1 MSDIESS
8 PPNVGSDGNPPADLS
23 ARPQRSQ
30 RIDYHFLNDGSD
42 EEAPSEHRV
51 IKKPR
56 LIPPPASSELIG
68 PEDSA
73 SQLMP
78 NLPTPDSY
86 SELLTTGSSETNQ
99 FSNPPPQSRIKQQ
112 NQWLWKQFHISP
124 LHGKQWQPKRS
135 RKILEDRE
143 IRCIRCDWK
152 TTDSAR
158 ATSTTNM
165 KAHLVKHGISRERCD
180 EHDEEIPGRIRQQSI
195 VSMLNK
201 KMELDV
207 TSLMERNLIRWIVMD
222 DMAFTAIESPV
233 FQQIFKD
240 LPGVTLP
247 FSCRKTV
254 VRRIDAEFDLSRAQL
269 IEELAQTSSTIALSL
284 DVWTSKN
291 SKAILAVIGHWLTA
305 DFEYKERVLEFAEL
319 WGIHSGENMAQLV
332 QKMLTELQIEHK
344 LLTIT
349 ADNASNNETLVS
361 ELYFNLTDKLSAAGN
376 APADKGHLRFL
387 GIDSYIRCL
396 AHVLHLIASNI
407 LSELKAGDH
416 KTANEMCD
424 LLQENKKIGRHSA
437 LARLR
442 ILVLWI
448 ARTPQRRQQW
458 KVTCQTHG
466 LDDKFIEYDVQN
478 RWNSTYR
485 MLKDALQAKTQI
497 KKWIENQNCLP
508 PFTPEDWSHL
518 QQIENLLSK
527 LDEFTQLVSRR
538 QPQISLAIP
547 LYYELHDMLDD
558 AASAQGEFSGLNP
571 EISSAV
577 SAGMK
582 KYRKYYDL
590 MDAQDAYYIALIL
603 DPRFKTLLLEKELG
617 DDAAIE
623 VTTSIKE
630 QLHEQYPSKPD
641 QDSSAQKEQNT
652 KPQSIEARVL
662 QKLQPQK
669 KQRSDIDRYFE
680 EDMVTVHG
688 LVTKEKDW
696 LFSWW
701 RMHRDEYPRM
711 AAAARDYLAIPASEV
726 AVERLFNC
734 GRDLLGVRRYSLN
747 AETMRRVML
756 LRDAYKSVAPL

>member
-1 MSDIESS
+1 
-8 PPNVGSDGNPPADLS
+8 
-23 ARPQRSQ
+23 
-30 RIDYHFLNDGSD
+30 
-42 EEAPSEHRV
+42 
-51 IKKPR
+51 
-56 LIPPPASSELIG
+56 
-68 PEDSA
+68 
-73 SQLMP
+73 
-78 NLPTPDSY
+78 
-86 SELLTTGSSETNQ
+86 
-99 FSNPPPQSRIKQQ
+99 
-112 NQWLWKQFHISP
+112 
-124 LHGKQWQPKRS
+124 
-135 RKILEDRE
+135 
-143 IRCIRCDWK
+143 
-152 TTDSAR
+152 
-158 ATSTTNM
+158 M

-361 ELYFNLTDKLSAAGN
+361 ELYFNLMDKLSAAGN

-497 KKWIENQNCLP
+497 KK
-508 PFTPEDWSHL
+508 
-518 QQIENLLSK
+518 
-527 LDEFTQLVSRR
+527 
-538 QPQISLAIP
+538 
-547 LYYELHDMLDD
+547 
-558 AASAQGEFSGLNP
+558 
-571 EISSAV
+571 
-577 SAGMK
+577 
-582 KYRKYYDL
+582 
-590 MDAQDAYYIALIL
+590 
-603 DPRFKTLLLEKELG
+603 
-617 DDAAIE
+617 
-623 VTTSIKE
+623 
-630 QLHEQYPSKPD
+630 
-641 QDSSAQKEQNT
+641 
-652 KPQSIEARVL
+652 
-662 QKLQPQK
+662 
-669 KQRSDIDRYFE
+669 
-680 EDMVTVHG
+680 
-688 LVTKEKDW
+688 
-696 LFSWW
+696 
-701 RMHRDEYPRM
+701 
-711 AAAARDYLAIPASEV
+711 
-726 AVERLFNC
+726 
-734 GRDLLGVRRYSLN
+734 
-747 AETMRRVML
+747 
-756 LRDAYKSVAPL
+756 